1 MATRTNSVALV
12 QDFSPSPTRSP
23 CEWGIKLR
31 EESPFYLTF
40 STHLNNKWNPKW
52 LRLPGGQQ
60 QNPVGLASSFKSYFA
75 MLLFKVRYK
84 VVAQPTL

>member
-12 QDFSPSPTRSP
+12 QDFPPSPTRSP

-40 STHLNNKWNPKW
+40 STHLNNK
-52 LRLPGGQQ
+52 
-60 QNPVGLASSFKSYFA
+60 
-75 MLLFKVRYK
+75 
-84 VVAQPTL
+84 